1 MIYFKRAST
10 ASNSLVLGLTKII
23 YLISKTF
30 SLSKDLLA
38 SLNLKGNILAL
49 KAPPNYNSIAMTLPY
64 SPSISTKRILI
75 ITRKFRV

>member
-1 MIYFKRAST
+1 MIYFKRVLI
-10 ASNSLVLGLTKII
+10 ASNSLVQGLTKII

-30 SLSKDLLA
+30 SLNKDLLV

-49 KAPPNYNSIAMTLPY
+49 KALPNYNSIAMTLPY

-75 ITRKFRV
+75 ITLKSRV